1 MSSRVVWLG
10 LAVAAVVLL
19 AVGSVHGPESSAS
32 ARVAY
37 LESVLKCPSCED
49 LSITQSD
56 APSAVA
62 LRHRVLRWVDE
73 GWSDAKI
80 EQAVV
85 SSYGE
90 AELLVPPAGGV
101 NATLYI
107 LPVALIGL
115 ATAAVGWH
123 LFGRRRVER
132 GGG

>member
-10 LAVAAVVLL
+10 LAVAAIALL
-19 AVGSVHGPESSAS
+19 AVGSVHGPQSSAS
-32 ARVAY
+32 ARAAY
-37 LESVLKCPSCED
+37 LESILKCPSCED

-62 LRHRVLRWVDE
+62 LRHRVLRWVDK
-73 GWSDAKI
+73 GWSNARI

-90 AELLVPPAGGV
+90 AELLVPQSGGV

-115 ATAAVGWH
+115 AAAGVGWH
-123 LFGRRRVER
+123 LFGRRKLQR
-132 GGG
+132 GGW